1 MARRIVILAKVL
13 RCWDGPVTTWD
24 IQILIHRSFYP
35 IHHGTYPAK
44 WLACISYVDDSPW
57 YFGNRVAH
65 ASGQQEHRKSIY
77 VSTGSSSE
85 IPLMPQV
92 DHDSCKESTR
102 TSRISLC
109 ADSNRKWQRDVI
121 MAARYHWCL
130 KYVMT
135 SCKRSTRT
143 PEIDIRFYMK
153 WHRDIIGI
161 PYIMT
166 GTRWVCLQAWLR
178 VLDARLLQ

>member
-1 MARRIVILAKVL
+1 MVPWLRETSKYSFTEVSILYIMVL
-13 RCWDGPVTTWD
+13 IRLNGWHAYHMLM
-24 IQILIHRSFYP
+24 ILHDTSEI
-35 IHHGTYPAK
+35 G
-44 WLACISYVDDSPW
+44 WLMRAI
-57 YFGNRVAH
+57 NKK
-65 ASGQQEHRKSIY
+65 EHRKSIY

-85 IPLMPQV
+85 IPSMPQV